1 MKYYYVTVDK
11 NYIPPMPLAWF
22 GLIDRKTLERKK
34 SGMPPKYMRFFL
46 DESIRMTFTDIITSP
61 CFMASEMVWDVI
73 KRYEP
78 SMKGM
83 RIVLCDKAR
92 RKSRAYYIPYLERV
106 WIVSQIKGNPRCMP
120 VERQCL
126 EGRKILEVTDG
137 AVQGDY
143 EDGYGR
149 EHFEKGCTRYRA
161 GRDSDGTGKQH
172 MKKEKK
178 KKRITGTERALAELE

>member
-1 MKYYYVTVDK
+1 MKYFYVTVDK

-34 SGMPPKYMRFFL
+34 SGTPPKYMRFFL

-61 CFMASEMVWDVI
+61 CFMASEMVLDVI

-137 AVQGDY
+137 WQYKVIMRMDMV
-143 EDGYGR
+143 ESILR
-149 EHFEKGCTRYRA
+149 
-161 GRDSDGTGKQH
+161 RD
-172 MKKEKK
+172 
-178 KKRITGTERALAELE
+178 ALGIGLEEILMELENSI